1 MKPSTLRKSLY
12 KKRGKFK
19 QGDPYRLQIKKHNNR
34 GHLTYHIGPRF
45 LYDSGN
51 MPDLLDLVLICDK
64 IEVVK
69 TESRIGVYLGTPNY
83 QKRNEIRHVQIHF
96 KVVLSNSEAFKIGS
110 KLYFDTYDPLLKTMT
125 RL

>member
-1 MKPSTLRKSLY
+1 MKPSTLRKGFY

-19 QGDPYRLQIKKHNNR
+19 QGDPYRFQIKKHNNR
-34 GHLTYHIGPRF
+34 GQVTYHIGSRF
-45 LYDSGN
+45 LYDHGD

-69 TESRIGVYLGTPNY
+69 TESRIGVSLGTQPY
-83 QKRNEIRHVQIHF
+83 QRRNEVRHVQIHF
-96 KVVLSNSEAFKIGS
+96 KVVLSNCEAFKVGS
-110 KLYFDTYDPLLKTMT
+110 EIWFDTYDSMLKTMT